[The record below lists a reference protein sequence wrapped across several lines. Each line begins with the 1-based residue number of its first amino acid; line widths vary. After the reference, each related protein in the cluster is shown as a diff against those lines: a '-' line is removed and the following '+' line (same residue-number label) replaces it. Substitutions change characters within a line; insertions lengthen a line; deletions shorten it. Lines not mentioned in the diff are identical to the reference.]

1 MIVIIHYNGRYKDSI
16 VIKGNSIEEFKEV
29 AYEEVNK
36 RGWEK
41 EHCWSEVQNEV

>member
-1 MIVIIHYNGRYKDSI
+1 L
-16 VIKGNSIEEFKEV
+16 KEV

-41 EHCWSEVQNEV
+41 EHCWSEVRNEM